1 MRHCRFLSLLVLIT
15 VFVVTGVAQPVE
27 ETVEDKVKLL
37 RQICRYSPSAA
48 IEMAQAEGLL
58 PELAATRQQSIELI
72 LTLAPAIAMQKGFE
86 TTRQELQSLLV
97 EVLMAPTPDD
107 VIVRIQAALADLS
120 TRNGEYEAGLG
131 YFLEGLKGIR
141 PEAELSTKLY
151 LLESG
156 IRASLRLGRPFLAR
170 DMLQKVET
178 LGGFANTECQAASFL
193 LRAMTDAD
201 CGDADKMHGVL
212 EQIEVEPGLL
222 FREEVL
228 KQFWL
233 QKANFAL
240 LTNKP
245 ILVERFL
252 DEAEASEEGIE
263 NSTTMGW
270 FYWYR
275 AVHAAWMGDEDA
287 VVRQFLDQSADA
299 FQGAGSPGTY
309 PSLLAQYAREYLANP
324 RVSLQKPFLD
334 ELAAF
339 AFRDGD
345 SHVVAFAN
353 AARGELLKQSGN
365 SDAAY
370 TAARTCYGLLG
381 NAMTRADRLESE
393 WNAYQGNLFQEEVE
407 PKSKPL
413 FYTVLLFLL
422 FAILVL
428 VLILRIRTQH
438 HINERLRESVE
449 KSRIAEE
456 AAEHANRLKSQF
468 VSNISHEIKAP
479 MSGLVGMASILDE
492 LVTDPAQRKYLD
504 TIRVCSRNLLVLM
517 DDLLD
522 LGRMESGRLE
532 MEQLPFRPSEI
543 FSYCEQLA
551 LRQVNQKNL
560 RLELEIDETVP
571 DVVIGDSTRFGQVL
585 TNLINNAIKYTEDG
599 HVRVAARYE
608 KLTGD
613 SGRMIIDISDTGVG
627 ISAERLNTVFEPF
640 NQSGKETS
648 AEPDGNGL
656 GLAISK
662 RLVDLMSGSIMV
674 VSDEGKGSTFTVT
687 IPFDEHF
694 EDPESA

>member
-1 MRHCRFLSLLVLIT
+1 MRRGRFFPLLVMAAVCVAT
-15 VFVVTGVAQPVE
+15 AVAQPAGDAYGE
-27 ETVEDKVKLL
+27 KVRLL
-37 RQICRYSPSAA
+37 RQICRYSPMAA
-48 IEMAQAEGLL
+48 LEMAQKEGLL
-58 PELAATRQQSIELI
+58 PEQAGTREQSIELT
-72 LTLAPAIAMQKGFE
+72 LALAPALAMQKGFE
-86 TTRQELQSLLV
+86 ATRQELQSLLV
-97 EVLMAPTPDD
+97 EVLMSPAADD
-107 VIVRIQAALADLS
+107 VVVGIQAALADLN
-120 TRNGEYEAGLG
+120 TRHGEYEAGLHQ
-131 YFLEGLKGIR
+131 FLEGLKGIS
-141 PEAELSTKLY
+141 PEAERPTKLY

-156 IRASLRLGRPFLAR
+156 VRASLRLGRPFLAR
-170 DMLQKVET
+170 DILRKVEA
-178 LGGFANTECQAASFL
+178 LGGFQDPECQAASFL
-193 LRAMTDAD
+193 LQVITDAD
-201 CGDADKMHGVL
+201 CGDADRMHASL

-228 KQFWL
+228 QQFWL

-245 ILVERFL
+245 VLVERFL
-252 DEAEASEEGIE
+252 EEAEASEEGIE
-263 NSTTMGW
+263 NSVTLGW
-270 FYWYR
+270 LNWYR
-275 AVHAAWMGDEDA
+275 AVHAAWMGDEES
-287 VVRQFLDQSADA
+287 VLRQYLKQSAEA
-299 FQGAGSPGTY
+299 FHDAGSPGTY
-309 PSLLAQYAREYLANP
+309 ASLLAQYAREYMANP
-324 RVSLQKPFLD
+324 RVSLQRPFLE

-339 AFRDGD
+339 AFREGE
-345 SHVVAFAN
+345 SHVVAYAH
-353 AARGELLKQSGN
+353 AARGELLTRSGN
-365 SDAAY
+365 LEEAY

-381 NAMTRADRLESE
+381 NAMTRVDRLESE
-393 WNAYQGNLFQEEVE
+393 WDFYRDNLFKEEVVPE
-407 PKSKPL
+407 SKPL

-532 MEQLPFRPSEI
+532 MEQEPFRPSEI

-551 LRQVNQKNL
+551 LRQVQQKKL

-571 DVVIGDSTRFGQVL
+571 DIVIGDSTRFGQVL
-585 TNLINNAIKYTEDG
+585 TNLINNAIKYTERG

-608 KLTGD
+608 KLVGD
-613 SGRMIIDISDTGVG
+613 SGHMIIDISDSGVG